1 MVGRLQLNVLCH
13 YNEECIN
20 FISEALSET
29 AFIHFFF
36 LLFIKLP
43 SFSALKSYT
52 ALFTINLRGNFMN
65 PSLNYMIYC
74 NNLSKCSYHKEQEL
88 SLLVQKNVLTPV
100 LRSAS
105 IHQTVVL
112 SDGNSLK
119 SYSDAFSSDYKLL
132 RFEREL

>member
-1 MVGRLQLNVLCH
+1 MVVRLQLNILCH

-20 FISEALSET
+20 FVSEALSET
-29 AFIHFFF
+29 AFICFFF

-52 ALFTINLRGNFMN
+52 ALFTTNLRGNFLI
-65 PSLNYMIYC
+65 SSCNYMIYC
-74 NNLSKCSYHKEQEL
+74 NNLSKCSYHKEPEL

-100 LRSAS
+100 LPSATL
-105 IHQTVVL
+105 HQAVVL

-119 SYSDAFSSDYKLL
+119 SHSNALPSDYKLL
-132 RFEREL
+132 KFEREL